1 MIFVDTSA
9 LYAVLDRSDANH
21 AAAKAQW
28 SGLMQGNAL
37 LLVSNYVLIEIATLV
52 QNRLG
57 MEALR
62 ALCDEVVPVFA
73 IHWITEVEHNQATH
87 AVLSAN
93 RRQLS
98 LVDCSSFQ
106 VMRQRGLRTAF
117 AFDPHFGEQ
126 GFELLPVR
134 RRRH

>member
-28 SGLMQGNAL
+28 SELLQGDDL
-37 LLVSNYVLIEIATLV
+37 LLVSNYVLIEMAALV

-62 ALCDEVVPVFA
+62 SLCDEVVPALA
-73 IHWITEVEHNQATH
+73 IHWVTEAEHTQATH

-117 AFDPHFGEQ
+117 AFDPHFQEQ
-126 GFELLPVR
+126 GFELLPIR
-134 RRRH
+134 RRRR